1 MMQKAKSLTLKA
13 TKMTG
18 RPITDRSHFAMIE
31 LLALEGLGDLISRAP
46 KAAQLAVALI
56 RRMQSGSSG
65 VVVCSRETMR
75 ELLDCSMPTVERALR
90 LLIEEGWVQR
100 IRIGG
105 AHALA
110 INHRVAWIG
119 SRGDI
124 QHAVFGATVIAS
136 RSEQDAFALNPP
148 PMKNLPVLQAGE
160 EALPFGDGI
169 DPPSQTVLDGMHA
182 TASIDPDTGEIFECP
197 ENGFPDPWAHL
208 RGLTPE
214 EIQRLPEDQR
224 APRFAPGQQRLEV

>member
-1 MMQKAKSLTLKA
+1 MVMTQKTKPLTLKA
-13 TKMTG
+13 TRMTG
-18 RPITDRSHFAMIE
+18 QPITDRSHFAMVE
-31 LLALEGLGDLISRAP
+31 LLALERLGNLISRAP
-46 KAAQLAVALI
+46 KAAELVVALI
-56 RRMQSGSSG
+56 RRMQAGSSG

-75 ELLDCSMPTVERALR
+75 ELLGCSMPTVERALR

-136 RSEQDAFALNPP
+136 RSEQDAIALNPP
-148 PMKNLPVLQAGE
+148 PMKNLPILQPGE
-160 EALPFGDGI
+160 EAVPFGEGI
-169 DPPSQTVLDGMHA
+169 DPPSQKVLDGMHA
-182 TASIDPDTGEIFECP
+182 TASIDPDTGEIHGYQDEL
-197 ENGFPDPWAHL
+197 EA
-208 RGLTPE
+208 RG
-214 EIQRLPEDQR
+214 Q
-224 APRFAPGQQRLEV
+224 GRLEV

>member
-1 MMQKAKSLTLKA
+1 MTQKTKPLTLKA
-13 TKMTG
+13 TRMTG
-18 RPITDRSHFAMIE
+18 QPITDRQHFAMVE
-31 LLALEGLGDLISRAP
+31 LLALERLGDLIRRAP
-46 KAAQLAVALI
+46 KAAELAVALI

-75 ELLDCSMPTVERALR
+75 ELLNCSMPTVERALR

-136 RSEQDAFALNPP
+136 RSEQDAIALNPP
-148 PMKNLPVLQAGE
+148 PMKNLPILQAGE
-160 EALPFGDGI
+160 EALPVGDGI
-169 DPPSQTVLDGMHA
+169 DPPSQTVLEGMHA
-182 TASIDPDTGEIFECP
+182 TASIDPETGEIH
-197 ENGFPDPWAHL
+197 DY
-208 RGLTPE
+208 
-214 EIQRLPEDQR
+214 
-224 APRFAPGQQRLEV
+224 RLEELGP